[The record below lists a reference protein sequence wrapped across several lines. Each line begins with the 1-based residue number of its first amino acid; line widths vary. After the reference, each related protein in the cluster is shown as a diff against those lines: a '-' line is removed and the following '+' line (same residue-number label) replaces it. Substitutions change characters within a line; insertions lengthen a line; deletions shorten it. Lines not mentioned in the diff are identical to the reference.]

1 MSLLLT
7 IAPASLL
14 LTPRAAPT
22 RVSTPTM
29 AVSRRDALLGLGVA
43 AAAVP
48 LPAFA
53 APQLKECPKGVQNC
67 YSTASGTIAT
77 WTWPKSS
84 TKAQAIKDIEA
95 VLDAYPQAGQ
105 AGVDGGGWARAVD
118 ELVENGYA
126 RFEFKSAG
134 TGNLARF
141 LNGGKP
147 FVDDLEVQVED
158 TYVRSS
164 TRTYSST
171 STRTPP
177 IVVACQPFTARRAR
191 TRAGRRALGIAR
203 WRLRLWRERQ
213 AGQLHRQGAAR
224 EGVDGGGRRL
234 KVSS

>member
-1 MSLLLT
+1 MSLLLA
-7 IAPASLL
+7 IAPTSLL
-14 LTPRAAPT
+14 LAPRAAPA

-95 VLDAYPQAGQ
+95 VLDSYPQTGQ
-105 AGVDGGGWARAVD
+105 AGVDGGGWSRAVD
-118 ELVENGYA
+118 ELVDNGYA

-147 FVDDLEVQVED
+147 FTDDLEFAVEESGVC
-158 TYVRSS
+158 VRSS
-164 TRTYSST
+164 SRVGDSDFG
-171 STRTPP
+171 
-177 IVVACQPFTARRAR
+177 VNKARLAFISAELKR
-191 TRAGRRALGIAR
+191 LGWDAKGPS
-203 WRLRLWRERQ
+203 
-213 AGQLHRQGAAR
+213 A
-224 EGVDGGGRRL
+224 
-234 KVSS
+234 

>member
-1 MSLLLT
+1 MSLLLA
-7 IAPASLL
+7 IAPTSLL
-14 LTPRAAPT
+14 LAPRAAPA

-53 APQLKECPKGVQNC
+53 APQLKPCPPGVNNC

-77 WTWPKSS
+77 WSWPKSS

-95 VLDAYPQAGQ
+95 VLDSYPQTGQ
-105 AGVDGGGWARAVD
+105 AGVDGGGWSRAVD
-118 ELVENGYA
+118 ELVDNGYA

-147 FVDDLEVQVED
+147 FTDDLEFAVEESGVC
-158 TYVRSS
+158 VRSS
-164 TRTYSST
+164 SRVGDSDFG
-171 STRTPP
+171 
-177 IVVACQPFTARRAR
+177 VNKARLAFISAELKR
-191 TRAGRRALGIAR
+191 LGWDA
-203 WRLRLWRERQ
+203 
-213 AGQLHRQGAAR
+213 
-224 EGVDGGGRRL
+224 EGP
-234 KVSS
+234 SA